1 MRIGRIQRKG
11 GQEGRFWDL
20 GKVRESK
27 ERERERERERKM
39 KACESAMLLSR
50 FFAKAR
56 IYFTE
61 QREERKKTSGEE
73 SNPRALRQTIPVM
86 NRKEDIRRFY

>member
-1 MRIGRIQRKG
+1 
-11 GQEGRFWDL
+11 
-20 GKVRESK
+20 
-27 ERERERERERKM
+27 
-39 KACESAMLLSR
+39 MLLSR

-61 QREERKKTSGEE
+61 QREEKKKTSGEE